1 MPPGS
6 SAPKTAVVIVGM
18 CGSGK
23 STLAEFLSAR
33 RWPIVRFGSVTM
45 DELKRRGL
53 PVQEATE
60 RAIREEMRKKHG
72 MAAFAVLSLPA
83 IEEALDRHRKVVID
97 GLYSW
102 SEYKHLHDQLKARLL
117 VIAVFTPRRDR
128 YGRLSTRPV
137 RPLTTE
143 EAESRDVAEIER
155 IEKGGP
161 IALADF
167 TLLNNGT
174 VDELEESLL
183 RILQEEGIET

>member
-1 MPPGS
+1 MPSAPP
-6 SAPKTAVVIVGM
+6 APKTALVIVGM

-33 RWPIVRFGSVTM
+33 KWPMVRFGSVTI

-53 PVQEATE
+53 PIQEATE
-60 RAIREEMRKKHG
+60 RSVREELRKKHG
-72 MAAFAVLSLPA
+72 MAAFAALSLPA
-83 IEEALDRHRKVVID
+83 IEEALERRRKVVID

-102 SEYKHLHDQLKARLL
+102 SEYKHLHDRLKARLL
-117 VIAVFTPRRDR
+117 VVAVFTPRRAR
-128 YGRLSTRPV
+128 YERLASRSV
-137 RPLTTE
+137 RPLTAE

-167 TLLNNGT
+167 TLLNGGT
-174 VDELEESLL
+174 VGDLEQSLL
-183 RILQEEGIET
+183 RILEAEGVEV